1 MDTIVSTRGDLR
13 HKIWAM
19 TPESTEE
26 FLQKTFVVR
35 VGTVD
40 SEGFPYVVPQL
51 FVYENGKV
59 WLHQTSTKGHL
70 RRNLEFNSKVC
81 LEFDEHG
88 EFFPYGATQCDTVV
102 AYKSVIAFGS
112 LQFVTCDEEKLAF
125 FDKFMIKYAGA
136 SWGREEHS
144 YPRMDPTAVYEVQLE
159 KVTGKHQEAD
169 VTLKRWDGAEDKLGG
184 PGTYGCPFHRAVLEA
199 ETQAFEMNGGDAKAV

>member
-1 MDTIVSTRGDLR
+1 METMVSARGELR
-13 HKIWAM
+13 QKIWQM
-19 TPESTEE
+19 TAEDTEK
-26 FLQKTFVVR
+26 FLQETLVVR

-40 SEGFPYVVPQL
+40 AEGFPYVVPQL
-51 FVYENGKV
+51 FVYENGRI
-59 WLHQTSTKGHL
+59 WLHQTSAKGHF
-70 RRNLEFNSKVC
+70 RRNVEFNSRVC

-102 AYKSVIAFGS
+102 AYKSVIAFGTIRVADNN
-112 LQFVTCDEEKLAF
+112 LEKLNF

-136 SWGREEHS
+136 SWGREEHT

-169 VTLKRWDGAEDKLGG
+169 VTLKRWDGSEGTVGG
-184 PGTYGCPFHRAVLEA
+184 PGTYGCPFHQAALEA
-199 ETQAFEMNGGDAKAV
+199 EAAQSSEDN

>member
-1 MDTIVSTRGDLR
+1 MDMAVNLRGKLK

-19 TPESTEE
+19 TVDARED
-26 FLQKTFVVR
+26 FLKKTFVVR

-40 SEGFPYVVPQL
+40 AEGFPYVVPQL
-51 FVYENGKV
+51 FIYEDGKV
-59 WLHQTSTKGHL
+59 WLHQTSAKGHL
-70 RRNLEFNSKVC
+70 RHNIEFNSKVC

-112 LQFVTCDEEKLAF
+112 LKLVTSDEEKFIF

-144 YPRMDPTAVYEVQLE
+144 YPRMEPTAIYEVQLE

-169 VTLKRWDGAEDKLGG
+169 VTLNRWDGAEDKIGG

-199 ETQAFEMNGGDAKAV
+199 EAEEASGMNEGAR